1 MILKII
7 IIKIPLDY
15 AIEYH
20 YEKFVKIL
28 LRELNKNEKKDLN
41 DIEMKNDIQTEII
54 SKYNY
59 EEDSEN
65 YYKNTIQPYMNQ
77 K

>member
-1 MILKII
+1 
-7 IIKIPLDY
+7 
-15 AIEYH
+15 
-20 YEKFVKIL
+20 
-28 LRELNKNEKKDLN
+28 
-41 DIEMKNDIQTEII
+41 MKNDIQTEII